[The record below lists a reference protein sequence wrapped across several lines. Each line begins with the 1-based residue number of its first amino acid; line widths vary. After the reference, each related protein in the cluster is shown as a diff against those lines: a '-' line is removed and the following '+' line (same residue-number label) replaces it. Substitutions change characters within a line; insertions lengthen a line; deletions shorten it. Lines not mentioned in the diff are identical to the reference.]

1 MARESLCDA
10 VESAMRV
17 QSNWQTRVGDQVLAE
32 LTALR
37 ERFHAGSL
45 GAKPYV
51 LARLTVDIGKAQRE
65 LGYRPE
71 VTREQGLQAM
81 RRG

>member
-17 QSNWQTRVGDQVLAE
+17 QANWQTRVGERVMAE

-51 LARLTVDIGKAQRE
+51 LARLAVNIGKDRGWE
-65 LGYRPE
+65 LPSEKVIAKWLRSKD
-71 VTREQGLQAM
+71 
-81 RRG
+81 

>member
-51 LARLTVDIGKAQRE
+51 LARITVDIGK
-65 LGYRPE
+65 
-71 VTREQGLQAM
+71 TRGWQLPSEKVLAKWL
-81 RRG
+81 RSND

>member
-1 MARESLCDA
+1 MAKESLCDA

-17 QSNWQTRVGDQVLAE
+17 QSNWQTRVGDRVMAE

-51 LARLTVDIGKAQRE
+51 LARLAVNIGKDRGWE
-65 LGYRPE
+65 LPSEKVLAKWLRSKD
-71 VTREQGLQAM
+71 
-81 RRG
+81 

>member
-10 VESAMRV
+10 IESAMRV

-51 LARLTVDIGKAQRE
+51 LARLTVDIGKDRGWE
-65 LGYRPE
+65 LPSEKVIAKWLRSKD
-71 VTREQGLQAM
+71 
-81 RRG
+81 

>member
-1 MARESLCDA
+1 
-10 VESAMRV
+10 MRV

-51 LARLTVDIGKAQRE
+51 LARLTVDIGKDRGWE
-65 LGYRPE
+65 LPSEKVIAKWLRSKD
-71 VTREQGLQAM
+71 
-81 RRG
+81 

>member
-1 MARESLCDA
+1 MAKESLCDA

-17 QSNWQTRVGDQVLAE
+17 QANWQTRVGDRVMAE
-32 LTALR
+32 LAALR

-51 LARLTVDIGKAQRE
+51 LARLTVNIGKD
-65 LGYRPE
+65 
-71 VTREQGLQAM
+71 
-81 RRG
+81 RGWQLPSEKVLAKWLSSKD

>member
-17 QSNWQTRVGDQVLAE
+17 QANWQTRAGDRVMAE

-51 LARLTVDIGKAQRE
+51 LARLTVNIGKD
-65 LGYRPE
+65 
-71 VTREQGLQAM
+71 
-81 RRG
+81 RGWQLPSEKVLAKWLSSKD

>member
-1 MARESLCDA
+1 MAKESLCDA

-17 QSNWQTRVGDQVLAE
+17 QANWQTRVGDRVMAE

-37 ERFHAGSL
+37 ERFHAGSM

-51 LARLTVDIGKAQRE
+51 LASLTVNIGKD
-65 LGYRPE
+65 
-71 VTREQGLQAM
+71 
-81 RRG
+81 RGWQLPSEKVLAAWLRSKD

>member
-17 QSNWQTRVGDQVLAE
+17 QSNWQTRVGDRVMAE

-51 LARLTVDIGKAQRE
+51 LARLTVNIGKD
-65 LGYRPE
+65 
-71 VTREQGLQAM
+71 
-81 RRG
+81 RGWQLPSEKVLAAWLRSKD

>member
-1 MARESLCDA
+1 MAKQTLCA
-10 VESAMRV
+10 AIESAMRV
-17 QSNWQTRVGDQVLAE
+17 QSNWQTRVGDRVMAE

-51 LARLTVDIGKAQRE
+51 LARLTVNIGKD
-65 LGYRPE
+65 
-71 VTREQGLQAM
+71 
-81 RRG
+81 RGWQLPSEKVLAAWLRSKD

>member
-1 MARESLCDA
+1 MAKESLCEA

-17 QSNWQTRVGDQVLAE
+17 QANWQTRVGDRVMAE

-37 ERFHAGSL
+37 DRFHAGSL

-51 LARLTVDIGKAQRE
+51 LARLTVNIG
-65 LGYRPE
+65 
-71 VTREQGLQAM
+71 TD
-81 RRG
+81 RGWQLPSEKVLAAWLRSKD

>member
-1 MARESLCDA
+1 M
-10 VESAMRV
+10 
-17 QSNWQTRVGDQVLAE
+17 AE

-51 LARLTVDIGKAQRE
+51 LARLTIDIGKARGWE
-65 LGYRPE
+65 LPSEKVIAAWLRSKD
-71 VTREQGLQAM
+71 
-81 RRG
+81 

>member
-1 MARESLCDA
+1 M
-10 VESAMRV
+10 
-17 QSNWQTRVGDQVLAE
+17 AE

-51 LARLTVDIGKAQRE
+51 LARLAVNIGKDRGWE
-65 LGYRPE
+65 LPSEKVLAKWLRSKD
-71 VTREQGLQAM
+71 
-81 RRG
+81 